1 MKPFDSSVYNLQ
13 RVVIASTRYKPKAHP
28 VVHEFAHTLE
38 ELGVEVH
45 LDLEGSA
52 QLSELARDADMVM
65 AVGGDGTILSTARRL
80 AGTAVP
86 TLGVNMGKLGFL
98 AEHSI
103 SDVHAFLA
111 GDKQGCWHLNPKM
124 MLEVTLQNGHGTST
138 CYALNDVTVSQGVM
152 TRLIGIDMSV
162 DGHHATQYRADG
174 LIISTPVGS
183 TAYSLSVGG
192 PILGQGL
199 RAMIVTPIAP
209 HALTNR
215 PIVIEGSS
223 SLTFRIDNPADE
235 LALVI
240 DGQARL
246 ELHQGDYFTVAAA
259 KTDFMLIGSDKHNYF
274 DILRTKLAWG
284 TVPVRPN
291 PEGDMSQAEA
301 RAEMVE
307 HSSEDNHDT

>member
-1 MKPFDSSVYNLQ
+1 
-13 RVVIASTRYKPKAHP
+13 
-28 VVHEFAHTLE
+28 
-38 ELGVEVH
+38 
-45 LDLEGSA
+45 
-52 QLSELARDADMVM
+52 
-65 AVGGDGTILSTARRL
+65 
-80 AGTAVP
+80 
-86 TLGVNMGKLGFL
+86 
-98 AEHSI
+98 
-103 SDVHAFLA
+103 
-111 GDKQGCWHLNPKM
+111 M

-301 RAEMVE
+301 RAETAE
-307 HSSEDNHDT
+307 HSSEDSHDT

>member
-1 MKPFDSSVYNLQ
+1 MKPFDSSVYDLR

-38 ELGVEVH
+38 ALDVDVR

-52 QLSELARDADMVM
+52 QLTQLARDADMVM

-80 AGTAVP
+80 AGVSIP

-103 SDVHAFLA
+103 SDVQAFLA

-124 MLEVTLQNGHGTST
+124 MLEVTLHNGHGSST

-162 DGHHATQYRADG
+162 DGYHATQYRSDG

-215 PIVIEGSS
+215 PIVIEGGS

-246 ELHQGDYFTVAAA
+246 ELRQGDYFTVAAA
-259 KTDFMLIGSDKHNYF
+259 QTDFVLIASDKHNYF

-291 PEGDMSQAEA
+291 PEGDMYQVEA
-301 RAEMVE
+301 RAELVE
-307 HSSEDNHDT
+307 HSSEDSNDT